1 MLTWTPSFPSLDVLA
16 LCSVARSVPALV
28 YLLCPYDVMLPTS
41 FCKRMGRDHSHV
53 PPSQVRTRNLRSSK
67 HKADINFSRL
77 RYYGPQAVASPRSR
91 LNSHD
96 PGCRCLAA
104 SDNSLGV
111 VHTVL
116 RQESM
121 ATAFRSAF
129 WGFSWPVPG
138 QKRPKITAVQ
148 GPMSQLLV
156 QSRCPRLD

>member
-1 MLTWTPSFPSLDVLA
+1 MLTWTPSFPPLDVLA

-28 YLLCPYDVMLPTS
+28 YLLCPYDAMLPTS
-41 FCKRMGRDHSHV
+41 FCKRMGRAHSHV
-53 PPSQVRTRNLRSSK
+53 PPSQVRTRNLRS
-67 HKADINFSRL
+67 KADIYFSRL
-77 RYYGPQAVASPRSR
+77 RYYGPQVVASPRSR

-111 VHTVL
+111 AHTVL

-129 WGFSWPVPG
+129 SGFSWPVPG

-156 QSRCPRLD
+156 QLRGPRLD